1 MKLLPRSLPTP
12 DRNNKSTQENDSL
25 ESNVSDVSDKER
37 SPRNLPLKPI
47 LYGVLGIAA
56 CLGLIAVFRPAPI
69 PINTGRVE
77 QGNLQVTVNAEG
89 KTRVRDRFTIAAP
102 INGYLDRIQ
111 LDEGNRVEKGA
122 LVARIDPLAANS
134 SVQNALSQ
142 IAEWRAQR
150 IGVDT
155 QRPKTANL
163 KQAQLRIQVAWD
175 ARQQAAAKV
184 TQAQAD
190 LEQARRDKRRSQEL
204 AAAGTIPRQ
213 ARETAE
219 LNETTRAKALETAI
233 LAEKTAASEV
243 NVAQAALTVLQQ
255 QQRDPDYLLRVYDA
269 RIASV
274 EAQLSKL
281 RDEAARTNLYSP
293 SSGKILRILQ
303 KSAQFV
309 AAGTPLLEV
318 GNPAKLELVIDVLSA
333 DALKIHPSDIILID
347 RGTDVSPIQAKVRR
361 VEPSAFT
368 KTSALGVE
376 EQRVNVIGDF
386 IDPSQF
392 WGDAYRVETR
402 IVVWEGKN
410 ILKVPLSALFR
421 CKPSWCVFAVRKG
434 KGARHPLA
442 REKL

>member
-25 ESNVSDVSDKER
+25 ESNVSDVSDEER

-69 PINTGRVE
+69 LIDTGRVE

-163 KQAQLRIQVAWD
+163 KQAQLRIQAAWD

-190 LEQARRDKRRSQEL
+190 LEQA
-204 AAAGTIPRQ
+204 
-213 ARETAE
+213 
-219 LNETTRAKALETAI
+219 
-233 LAEKTAASEV
+233 
-243 NVAQAALTVLQQ
+243 
-255 QQRDPDYLLRVYDA
+255 QRDGYD
-269 RIASV
+269 
-274 EAQLSKL
+274 L
-281 RDEAARTNLYSP
+281 
-293 SSGKILRILQ
+293 
-303 KSAQFV
+303 
-309 AAGTPLLEV
+309 
-318 GNPAKLELVIDVLSA
+318 
-333 DALKIHPSDIILID
+333 HLIESN
-347 RGTDVSPIQAKVRR
+347 R
-361 VEPSAFT
+361 
-368 KTSALGVE
+368 
-376 EQRVNVIGDF
+376 
-386 IDPSQF
+386 
-392 WGDAYRVETR
+392 
-402 IVVWEGKN
+402 
-410 ILKVPLSALFR
+410 FR
-421 CKPSWCVFAVRKG
+421 
-434 KGARHPLA
+434 
-442 REKL
+442 